1 MSLASNGLKSL
12 NADIAFGV
20 SKEQTVIDKM
30 NTYFGEEISK
40 VEYQYSPYDAES
52 ETTKYE
58 IKSRRVRYS
67 QYPTTIIACNKTRTE
82 GRLVFV
88 FPFLDKLCYIVY
100 DKEKFSKYS
109 VANVRAVRSGGIVTE
124 TPHVYIPIGDLTEI
138 VCC

>member
-1 MSLASNGLKSL
+1 MSLASNGLKTL

-88 FPFLDKLCYIVY
+88 FHFLDGLYYIVY

-109 VANVRAVRSGGIVTE
+109 VANVRAVR
-124 TPHVYIPIGDLTEI
+124 
-138 VCC
+138 